1 MPSINKQ
8 PFGFLGFLGI
18 KNFGRNPSAVAEI
31 LAPTWDLS
39 DLYLQTNSVWN
50 GATIAVAAAG
60 VTSFVTVPAGEVWV
74 IHEAGWYTPNIMP
87 AASSISA
94 TLASANSIANVFV
107 PLCDT
112 TRIVTGFFG
121 SGWTNHIILSAGE
134 QLSLFCQEL
143 VGGPHQVRVT
153 YRYTQLQV

>member
-1 MPSINKQ
+1 MSAINRQ

-18 KNFGRNPSAVAEI
+18 KNFGRNPATVGEV
-31 LAPTWDLS
+31 LAPTWDLA
-39 DLYLQTNSVWN
+39 DLYLKTNAVWN
-50 GATIAVAAAG
+50 GATIAVAGAG

-74 IHEAGWYTPNIMP
+74 IHEAGWYTPNVMP
-87 AASSISA
+87 AASSLSA

-112 TRIVTGFFG
+112 ARVVTGFFG
-121 SGWTNHIILSAGE
+121 SGWTQDLTLTAGE

-153 YRYTQLQV
+153 YRYTPLIV